1 MSQMISYHQK
11 IPQELLDMVDAEL
24 THSQKRDPKLRRSKL
39 FRQLVSEALEARRL
53 KRELVSADSEEREA
67 LLLRKILKLE
77 IRQ

>member
-1 MSQMISYHQK
+1 MISYHQK